1 MTGTP
6 VHVNQITLSK
16 KVNDAHMGLRLYY
29 FFLSFTNCFTA
40 GFIVLISFPFFG
52 SEMTTKTGEPIT
64 SEQRVFALFLLC
76 IALLIMFGVMAL
88 NLYMVYAI
96 KKQSSFIYYYTFA
109 TSIIGIGSLIT
120 MVPAVLVLILM
131 LDKEVREYYLGK

>member
-6 VHVNQITLSK
+6 VYVNQMQPSK

-40 GFIVLISFPFFG
+40 GFIVLISLPFFG

-64 SEQRVFALFLLC
+64 SEQRIFALFMLC
-76 IALLIMFGVMAL
+76 FAMIIMFGVMAL
-88 NLYMVYAI
+88 NLYLIYAI
-96 KKQSSFIYYYTFA
+96 KKQSKFIYYYTFA
-109 TSIIGIGSLIT
+109 TSIIGMGSFIT
-120 MVPAVLVLILM
+120 MVPGILVIILM